1 MTSDPYSSYQQ
12 VDSAIGTRLML
23 AFIASPQA
31 LQQRLR
37 PPWQIGPLSAL
48 SALGLPEQDQPNLLL
63 IFHHLLLDQDT
74 QGQALTDSGFRF
86 VVFNIPVAN
95 PDTGEQGLM
104 HFRMFTGGAIPGR
117 YRDARPARVRHE
129 YHLVEDSTASSIK
142 EAFHVHPEAG
152 GTIELHLTYE
162 RGPLL
167 RQTADRPNFPLWTT
181 ANPNIVR
188 VYQEDSVLE
197 ILRNDAAGLNLT
209 QELIFRSTVPEL
221 ADLFDGSEQLVAILG
236 NPYYARKVFSPAID
250 YADHQEK

>member
-1 MTSDPYSSYQQ
+1 MTSDPYSSYPL

-63 IFHHLLLDQDT
+63 IFHHLLLDQDA
-74 QGQALTDSGFRF
+74 QGQALTDSGYRF
-86 VVFNIPVAN
+86 VVFNIPAAN
-95 PDTGEQGLM
+95 PNTGEQGLM
-104 HFRMFTGGAIPGR
+104 HFRMFTQGAIPGR
-117 YRDARPARVRHE
+117 YRDALPARVRHK
-129 YHLVEDSTASSIK
+129 YHLVEDSSVTCIK

-152 GTIELHLTYE
+152 GTIELQLTYQ

-181 ANPNIVR
+181 ADPSIMR
-188 VYQEDSVLE
+188 VYQEDRCVSCAE
-197 ILRNDAAGLNLT
+197 GRTCGGSSTFNRPRTDAVVFCSN
-209 QELIFRSTVPEL
+209 IFRRQFWQAASQRP
-221 ADLFDGSEQLVAILG
+221 LF
-236 NPYYARKVFSPAID
+236 
-250 YADHQEK
+250 